1 MVERRKE
8 EEMKL
13 VRSKGVKRR
22 KGIGDSL
29 LSMDLLTMVDSRGGW
44 AHFPCRRGI
53 LSEVDRITVI

>member
-29 LSMDLLTMVDSRGGW
+29 LSMDLLTMVDGRISRADAAFFRKWIG
-44 AHFPCRRGI
+44 
-53 LSEVDRITVI
+53 